1 MKKIC
6 SLYMQNILYIDS
18 IRGILNNADR
28 RRSILVRSA
37 VSEGGPKKPP
47 KGTPVKLL
55 VSA

>member
-1 MKKIC
+1 
-6 SLYMQNILYIDS
+6 MQNILYIDS